1 MGKPLR
7 ALIVEDSENDAELLV
22 RSLEDASY
30 SVVHERV
37 QTADGMKAA
46 LARAQWD
53 VVLSDCSMPGFSAVA
68 ALEVLQ
74 AAGHDLPFIIV
85 SGTIGEEAAV
95 VALKAGAHDF
105 LIKGRPARLGPA
117 IERELREAIHRSE
130 QRETEEA
137 LRVSEG
143 QYRSLVEHAV
153 FGLFRSTAD
162 GRFLTVNPALVRML
176 GYDSPEELLEIDI
189 ASLSV
194 ESDTLGRPPDGSEAH
209 NRWTGT
215 ETVWRRKTGEAMRV
229 RLAGHVSE
237 ERHEGQPVL
246 DVIVEDVTE
255 EFRLQEQLRRT
266 QQMEALGQLA
276 GGVAHDF
283 NNLLTAILGYA
294 ELVSDQIG
302 PDKPIAAD
310 LEQIRG
316 AARRAVALT
325 KQLLAFSRKQV
336 LAISQV
342 NITEVIRAMEP
353 MLGRLLGAPIAVRTD
368 LYEDVHP
375 VMADAT
381 QLEHLLINL
390 AVNARDAMPQGGA
403 LTIVTRNAEL
413 DPAYANTHP
422 GAKPGTY
429 AALSV
434 TDSGV
439 GMTAEVQEK
448 IFEPFFTTKE
458 RGRGTGLG
466 LAAVYGAVKQLGGY
480 IEVQSQPAQGST
492 FTIYL
497 PGKAPPVPEQRGA
510 VAGSSDSHET
520 ILLVEVDTTAR
531 AVVNAMLRT
540 SGYRVLE
547 ADSAEAALAVL
558 ERSEERIDLLL
569 SDLILPGMNGHELA
583 VRITRDR
590 PHVRALL
597 MSGYAAQLGALQNLL
612 EPGVLLL
619 EKPFSRDTLLKKTR
633 EALAGGGAPSA
644 SQQ

>member
-1 MGKPLR
+1 MSKPLR
-7 ALIVEDSENDAELLV
+7 ALIVEDSEEDAELLV
-22 RSLEDASY
+22 RDLEAASY

-46 LARAQWD
+46 LARTEWD
-53 VVLSDCSMPGFSAVA
+53 IVLSDCSMPGFSAVA

-74 AAGHDLPFIIV
+74 AAGRDLPFIIV

-117 IERELREAIHRSE
+117 IERELREATHRSE
-130 QRETEEA
+130 QREAKEA
-137 LRVSEG
+137 LRASES

-153 FGLFRSTAD
+153 FGLFRSTAA
-162 GRFLTVNPALVRML
+162 GRFLTVNPALVTML
-176 GYDSPEELLEIDI
+176 GYDSPAELLEIDI

-194 ESDTLGRPPDGSEAH
+194 ESDTLGRSPNGSELH
-209 NRWTGT
+209 NQWTGA
-215 ETVWRRKTGEAMRV
+215 ETLWRRKTGETIRV
-229 RLAGHVSE
+229 RLAGHIFE
-237 ERHEGQPVL
+237 ERHEGHPVL

-255 EFRLQEQLRRT
+255 EYRLQEQLRRS

-310 LEQIRG
+310 LNQIQG
-316 AARRAVALT
+316 AARRAVVLT

-336 LAISQV
+336 LAIAQV
-342 NITEVIRAMEP
+342 NLTEVIRAMEP
-353 MLGRLLGAPIAVRTD
+353 MLCRLLGAPIAVHLD

-375 VMADAT
+375 IMADAT

-390 AVNARDAMPQGGA
+390 AVNARDAMPQGGVLSIA
-403 LTIVTRNAEL
+403 TRNVEL
-413 DPAYANTHP
+413 DAAYAVSHP
-422 GAKPGTY
+422 GAKAGIY

-439 GMTAEVQEK
+439 GMSADVQRR

-480 IEVQSQPAQGST
+480 IEVQSQPARGST
-492 FTIYL
+492 FTMYL
-497 PGKAPPVPEQRGA
+497 PGKAPAVPEERGA
-510 VAGSSDSHET
+510 VSHASPASPET
-520 ILLVEVDTTAR
+520 ILLVEDDAGVR
-531 AVVNAMLRT
+531 AVVNGMLRT

-547 ADSAEAALAVL
+547 ADSAESALTFL
-558 ERSEERIDLLL
+558 ERSEEAIDLLL
-569 SDLILPGMNGHELA
+569 TDVVLPGMNGHELGA
-583 VRITRDR
+583 RVTHDR
-590 PHVRALL
+590 PRVGLLL
-597 MSGYAAQLGALQNLL
+597 MSGYAPTLGARQHLL
-612 EPGVLLL
+612 KPGALFL

-633 EALAGGGAPSA
+633 EALASAP
-644 SQQ
+644 

>member
-7 ALIVEDSENDAELLV
+7 ALIVEDSADDAELLV
-22 RSLEDASY
+22 RDLEDASY

-37 QTADGMKAA
+37 ETAGGMKAA

-53 VVLSDCSMPGFSAVA
+53 IVLSDCSMPAFSAVA
-68 ALEVLQ
+68 ALDVLR
-74 AAGHDLPFIIV
+74 ASGHDLPFIIV

-95 VALKAGAHDF
+95 AALKAGAHDF
-105 LIKGRPARLGPA
+105 LMKGRPARLGPA
-117 IERELREAIHRSE
+117 IERELREATHRCE
-130 QRETEEA
+130 QREAEEA
-137 LRVSEG
+137 LRASEG

-162 GRFLTVNPALVRML
+162 GRFLTVNPALVKML
-176 GYDSPEELLEIDI
+176 GYDSPGELLAIDI

-194 ESDTLGRPPDGSEAH
+194 ESDTLGRSPDGSEAH
-209 NRWTGT
+209 NQWTGA
-215 ETVWRRKTGEAMRV
+215 ETIWKRKTGETIRV
-229 RLAGHVSE
+229 RLAGHVLE
-237 ERHEGQPVL
+237 EQHEGQPVL

-255 EFRLQEQLRRT
+255 EYRLQEQLRRT
-266 QQMEALGQLA
+266 QKMEALGQLA

-325 KQLLAFSRKQV
+325 RQLLAFSRKQV
-336 LAISQV
+336 LAITQV
-342 NITEVIRAMEP
+342 NLTEVIRAMEP
-353 MLGRLLGAPIAVRTD
+353 MLCRLLGAPIAVHTD
-368 LYEDVHP
+368 LYEDVQP
-375 VMADAT
+375 VMADVS

-403 LTIVTRNAEL
+403 LTIATRNIEL
-413 DPAYANTHP
+413 DAAYAASHP
-422 GAKPGTY
+422 GAKLGTH

-439 GMTAEVQEK
+439 GMSADVQEK

-480 IEVQSQPAQGST
+480 IEVQSQLARGST

-497 PGKAPPVPEQRGA
+497 PGRTVPVPEERGA
-510 VAGSSDSHET
+510 VSPGLPDNHET
-520 ILLVEVDTTAR
+520 ILLVEDDDDVR
-531 AVVNAMLRT
+531 AVVNGILQT

-547 ADSAEAALAVL
+547 ADSAEAALTFLAK
-558 ERSEERIDLLL
+558 SSDAIDLLL
-569 SDLILPGMNGHELA
+569 TDLMLPGMNGHELA
-583 VRITRDR
+583 ARVTHERPRVR
-590 PHVRALL
+590 VLL
-597 MSGYAAQLGALQNLL
+597 MSGYAAQLGTLQDLL
-612 EPGVLLL
+612 EPGALFLK
-619 EKPFSRDTLLKKTR
+619 KPFSRATLLKKTR
-633 EALAGGGAPSA
+633 EALPR
-644 SQQ
+644 